1 MASSQFA
8 LNLRSMNCEVV
19 QEQIADVVETLAQRT
34 DELAILLSKAIT
46 QEVRPYQVPFDVVAR
61 GCAANMR
68 PLSAIAARRNSTRGP
83 RPSWERSAPV
93 TACPCHR

>member
-1 MASSQFA
+1 MS
-8 LNLRSMNCEVV
+8 CKVV

-34 DELAILLSKAIT
+34 DELAILLSEAII
-46 QEVRPYQVPFDVVAR
+46 QEVRPYQVPIDVVAQ

-68 PLSAIAARRNSTRGP
+68 PIFSAIAAQGEFDPGP